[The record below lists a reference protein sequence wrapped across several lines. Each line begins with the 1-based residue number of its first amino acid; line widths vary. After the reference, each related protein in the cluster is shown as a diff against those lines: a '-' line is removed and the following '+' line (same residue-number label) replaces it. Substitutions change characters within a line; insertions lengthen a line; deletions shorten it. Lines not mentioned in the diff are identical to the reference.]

1 MAIRNILPK
10 RNPALRKVCRPVTK
24 VDDRL
29 VQLIEDMTETM
40 LEADGVGLA
49 APQVGVLRRIVVV
62 YDIDHN
68 RTYELINPEI
78 VFQEGQQHEVEGCL
92 SIPGEYGYTDRPMKV
107 RAKGL
112 NREGKPVEVEG
123 EGLLARAICHEID
136 HLNGILFTDHAEMVD
151 AEEYLKQLEK
161 ES

>member
-49 APQVGVLRRIVVV
+49 APQVGVLRRIIVV

-107 RAKGL
+107 RVKGL